1 MTATGN
7 AAGRLPR
14 VHLRDLS
21 ASPAPPKP
29 LLQRYRP
36 VDLAVFS
43 PEEYRRFL
51 GSVEPELLS
60 RIHDDP
66 GAWEE
71 VVSEVAWELLYRME
85 PELYARLTAGER
97 LHPGILAWIPERI
110 GRAVEVGCGWGRLTL
125 HLAPRCGEL
134 IGVEPAEPLRLGLE
148 RLLELAGHRHCEVRD
163 GFLNAIPVPD
173 GWADMTCTCSA
184 FTCDP
189 VHGGD
194 PGLAELDR
202 VTRTGGVVVLVWPPR
217 NRGWLEER
225 GFQFVN
231 FPGDLGV
238 EFASP
243 QEAVELAQIFYPA
256 AARSVASAGSRL
268 VPWEVLGI
276 VGPNSLAWRT
286 VRR

>member
-1 MTATGN
+1 LHAVEK
-7 AAGRLPR
+7 LPGH
-14 VHLRDLS
+14 VGDHLLPGLGVVVDVGHKVR
-21 ASPAPPKP
+21 
-29 LLQRYRP
+29 

-51 GSVEPELLS
+51 GTVDPDLMCH
-60 RIHDDP
+60 IHDDP
-66 GAWEE
+66 QAWEE
-71 VVSEVAWELLYRME
+71 VVSDVAWELLYRME

-97 LHPGILAWIPERI
+97 LHPGILGWIPQRI
-110 GRAVEVGCGWGRLTL
+110 DRAVEVGCGWGRLTL
-125 HLAPRCGEL
+125 QLAPRCGEL
-134 IGVEPAEPLRLGLE
+134 IGLEPAEPLRRGLE
-148 RLLELAGHRHCEVRD
+148 SLLERAGHRHCEVLD

-173 GWADMTCTCSA
+173 GWADMTFTCSA
-184 FTCDP
+184 FSCDS

-217 NRGWLEER
+217 NRKWLEER
-225 GFQFVN
+225 GFQLVG

-238 EFASP
+238 EFASL

-256 AARSVASAGSRL
+256 AAGAVAARGSRR

-276 VGPNSLAWRT
+276 GGPNALAWRT
-286 VRR
+286 VTR